1 MRGNNL
7 GKMVKSCMK
16 ITKSA
21 FLGQNNVGGGM
32 GRGGGG
38 GGGSKTSPCLK
49 LVRIMLETLN
59 LVLKYKHIFSYLVS
73 ENIPLVFRPL

>member
-1 MRGNNL
+1 MIIVTKFNL
-7 GKMVKSCMK
+7 ILIWVG
-16 ITKSA
+16 
-21 FLGQNNVGGGM
+21 FLGLHFAVCVCVWGGGV
-32 GRGGGG
+32 
-38 GGGSKTSPCLK
+38 SKTSPCLK

>member
-1 MRGNNL
+1 MIIVTKFNL
-7 GKMVKSCMK
+7 ILIWVG
-16 ITKSA
+16 
-21 FLGQNNVGGGM
+21 FLGLHFAVCVCVCVCVW
-32 GRGGGG
+32 GGG